1 MSSPDSIDDLLG
13 ASSGSDFDVDM
24 SDGNPS
30 PPASPE
36 KDAAAPAAPPRPAPL
51 QLPDDNQAVNA
62 GIADASSGTPKRQR
76 EADPFFDT
84 LGGKEYV
91 QRILNAGTRFKA
103 SPKAEFSE
111 SRKQAGVAV
120 TYRITKDEEPI
131 GIGGKQ
137 LIGGKFYEGIR

>member
-1 MSSPDSIDDLLG
+1 MSSPDSLDDLLG

-30 PPASPE
+30 PPASPQ

-62 GIADASSGTPKRQR
+62 GIADASSGTPK
-76 EADPFFDT
+76 
-84 LGGKEYV
+84 
-91 QRILNAGTRFKA
+91 
-103 SPKAEFSE
+103 AEFSE

-120 TYRITKDEEPI
+120 TYRITKDEQHI

-137 LIGGKFYEGIR
+137 LVGNKFYDGLR

>member
-1 MSSPDSIDDLLG
+1 MPSPDSLDDLLG

-36 KDAAAPAAPPRPAPL
+36 KDAAAPAGPPRPAPL

-91 QRILNAGTRFKA
+91 KRIHNAGTRFKA

-120 TYRITKDEEPI
+120 TYRMSRNFQNT
-131 GIGGKQ
+131 GIGGKE
-137 LIGGKFYEGIR
+137 LIGG